1 MFLARGWFSVSFSSA
16 NSASNFLSLQQ
27 LLFNNSLAIKMSFLE
42 LSKKKTNL
50 TFTSFKMIFILQVNQ
65 ELEIPPTR
73 VLQFEG

>member
-1 MFLARGWFSVSFSSA
+1 
-16 NSASNFLSLQQ
+16 
-27 LLFNNSLAIKMSFLE
+27 MSFLE